1 MKYQSKFFTTHS
13 EYYRFL
19 EKSDIEIVSVNMVKP
34 EIGYSIL
41 LTFLNSEKCSEDSP

>member
-1 MKYQSKFFTTHS
+1 MKYKSKCFTTHS

-34 EIGYSIL
+34 ELGIYIL
-41 LTFLNSEKCSEDSP
+41 LTFFGDKS